1 MSQFGLGASNSHWGY
16 GSAPYSPYLTGAA
29 AGLAGSCASTGVG
42 FNTPALGF
50 SADQG
55 STTAHDAFASPS
67 TVSSL
72 LPDTTTATADLDQ
85 HLGLVSA
92 QQQQQQHGGGVG
104 HHQTGAA
111 DTTGSAGAN
120 TANGAAGG
128 TSNGAGNPQ
137 QQQQQER
144 VGSAGSAGSSAAGLL
159 VPRYPSS
166 ADFGLVTSG
175 PRSLS
180 DSSAGE
186 SPVGSSDDLLGAGQH
201 NGGAAPSFSSLVP
214 GHHHHHHHHQAATTG
229 GAAAA
234 PYASSGGSNLYL
246 GAPVLPAS
254 LLYSQLYSAAS
265 GHQNHHHHHHHH
277 QFHHPLHHHH
287 HHQDLTGATA
297 TDAIA
302 PSVAGPFAVTAP
314 SDGGPPLGWQGEKP
328 EGWGGGA
335 ATSPGR
341 R

>member
-92 QQQQQQHGGGVG
+92 QQQQQH
-104 HHQTGAA
+104 
-111 DTTGSAGAN
+111 
-120 TANGAAGG
+120 
-128 TSNGAGNPQ
+128 
-137 QQQQQER
+137 
-144 VGSAGSAGSSAAGLL
+144 AAGLL

-166 ADFGLVTSG
+166 ADFGLVASG

-229 GAAAA
+229 AAAAA

-302 PSVAGPFAVTAP
+302 PSVAGQQQQSRAHSA
-314 SDGGPPLGWQGEKP
+314 SDG
-328 EGWGGGA
+328 A
-335 ATSPGR
+335 AVWRPY
-341 R
+341 